1 MKETIN
7 NIHVIAKGT
16 IFSVILH
23 MIVIAFLVV
32 TGFKV
37 SLLLFSIVL
46 VVVMGISTF
55 YTGTIS
61 ERYAE
66 INGIIV
72 SLITSLLFL
81 LYVNQYT
88 EMDWA
93 VNRILIASYL
103 VIGFLLALTSRLTNK
118 KQRLAKKEQ
127 MMMKKGSIEPGKKG
141 NIFKLIADAII
152 ANNERKKEK
161 NIIKKSKAKNK

>member
-32 TGFKV
+32 TGFKA

-72 SLITSLLFL
+72 SLVTSLLFL

-103 VIGFLLALTSRLTNK
+103 VIGFLFALTSRLTNK

-127 MMMKKGSIEPGKKG
+127 EMIKKETREPKK
-141 NIFKLIADAII
+141 NSNVFKLIADAII

-161 NIIKKSKAKNK
+161 KSIKKSKGKNK